1 MASSLLCVT
10 GTGLA
15 IQVAGNAMINTVA
28 DLADQLTDNKKGIDG
43 WEALSSGISGAIGGL
58 VGGKGNKEIG
68 SQLARMEKRIFGA
81 LKKGDFSE
89 IGKAVAYFQKNTG
102 TLAKQFN
109 KEALKDALKNYLP
122 DKIRDNV
129 IDEILNYVK
138 KNLED

>member
-1 MASSLLCVT
+1 
-10 GTGLA
+10 
-15 IQVAGNAMINTVA
+15 MINTVA